1 MLVNPI
7 LNKINLMFSQCVIK
21 IVTDKNKTQT
31 IQTELH
37 DGEVREKVERWQ
49 EYGFTCNPP
58 SNSEALCLFL
68 GGERDRGFIIATEN
82 KNYRVLDLKE
92 GEVCLYTHEKDKI
105 YFQNENKLLI
115 QTKEFSIEDKKHMLT
130 AEESVAVK
138 TKEFSIEDKK
148 HMLTAEESIAV
159 KTKEFSIEDKKHMLT
174 AEESIAVKTKE
185 FSIEDKK
192 HMLTAEESIAVKTK
206 EFSIEDKKHML
217 TAEESVAVKTKDF
230 SLNNKNFSLQS
241 DQKTSIQ
248 TKTFAVSNGSAELID
263 IISQTLEILSTTTV
277 STCSG
282 PMPLKDFAKLQK
294 LKIQID
300 TFKS

>member
-1 MLVNPI
+1 MSRYLIEMLVNPI
-7 LNKINLMFSQCVIK
+7 VNKINLMFSQCVIK

-31 IQTELH
+31 IQTELQ

-82 KNYRVLDLKE
+82 KNYRILNLKE

-105 YFQNENKLLI
+105 HFQNENKLLI
-115 QTKEFSIEDKKHMLT
+115 QTKEFSIEDKKHILT

-148 HMLTAEESIAV
+148 HI
-159 KTKEFSIEDKKHMLT
+159 
-174 AEESIAVKTKE
+174 
-185 FSIEDKK
+185 
-192 HMLTAEESIAVKTK
+192 
-206 EFSIEDKKHML
+206 L
-217 TAEESVAVKTKDF
+217 TAEESVAVKTKEF
-230 SLNNKNFSLQS
+230 SLNNKNFILQS

>member
-1 MLVNPI
+1 MSRYLIEMLVNPI

-31 IQTELH
+31 IQTELQ

-82 KNYRVLDLKE
+82 KNYRVLNLKE

-105 YFQNENKLLI
+105 HFQNENRLLI
-115 QTKEFSIEDKKHMLT
+115 Q
-130 AEESVAVK
+130 
-138 TKEFSIEDKK
+138 
-148 HMLTAEESIAV
+148 
-159 KTKEFSIEDKKHMLT
+159 
-174 AEESIAVKTKE
+174 
-185 FSIEDKK
+185 
-192 HMLTAEESIAVKTK
+192 TK

-230 SLNNKNFSLQS
+230 SLNNKNFTLQS

-277 STCSG
+277 NTCSG

>member
-1 MLVNPI
+1 MSRYLIEMLVNPI

-105 YFQNENKLLI
+105 HFQNENKLLI
-115 QTKEFSIEDKKHMLT
+115 Q
-130 AEESVAVK
+130 
-138 TKEFSIEDKK
+138 
-148 HMLTAEESIAV
+148 
-159 KTKEFSIEDKKHMLT
+159 
-174 AEESIAVKTKE
+174 
-185 FSIEDKK
+185 
-192 HMLTAEESIAVKTK
+192 TK